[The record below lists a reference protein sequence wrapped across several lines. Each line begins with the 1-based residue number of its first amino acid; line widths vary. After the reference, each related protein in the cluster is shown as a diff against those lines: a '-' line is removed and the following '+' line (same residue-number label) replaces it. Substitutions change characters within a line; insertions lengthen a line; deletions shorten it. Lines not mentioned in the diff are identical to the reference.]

1 MKRITKITLFALG
14 LVVLGGLPGIV
25 PGFLPPAPAQTVA
38 QAATDT
44 TITLDLAWDCR
55 TFNYLRGVT
64 LPQEVRGDSY
74 IFNGKLFPVGTLKPG
89 VQSNDPNDPGSI
101 GDFINRGTST
111 ATLAEHLANPN
122 KYAVFATSYFLL
134 NNGRGLVS
142 EGWFKPSGANL
153 SAITGGMGAF
163 RGASGEWSGVNIGT
177 NSTGCNNTRVTIT
190 LEKQAP
196 K

>member
-1 MKRITKITLFALG
+1 MKRITKITSVALG
-14 LVVLGGLPGIV
+14 VAVLAGLA
-25 PGFLPPAPAQTVA
+25 LPTLAQPATE
-38 QAATDT
+38 T
-44 TITLDLAWDCR
+44 TITFDLAEDCR
-55 TFNYLRGVT
+55 TFNYLLGLT

-74 IFNGKLFPVGTLKPG
+74 ILNGKLFPAGTLKPG
-89 VQSNDPNDPGSI
+89 AQTNDPNDPGSI
-101 GDFINRGTST
+101 GDYINRGTST

-134 NNGRGLVS
+134 NDGRALVG
-142 EGWFKPSGANL
+142 EGWFKPSGANQ
-153 SAITGGMGAF
+153 SAITGGMGGF

-177 NSTGCNNTRVTIT
+177 NSTGCSNTRVTII